1 MTLTPILYVT
11 LSGLFL
17 DLYVCLKYFASAFE
31 PYIIVT
37 VQHYLLSHYEYNLFY
52 KNIGLLNCLFI
63 VVIGTYRMAL
73 SQFISVVMW
82 SNFDDK
88 EYK

>member
-11 LSGLFL
+11 LSSLFL
-17 DLYVCLKYFASAFE
+17 DLYVRLKYFVSAFE
-31 PYIIVT
+31 PYIILT
-37 VQHYLLSHYEYNLFY
+37 VQHYLLSHYEYNLILQEYLSF
-52 KNIGLLNCLFI
+52 KLFFI
-63 VVIGTYRMAL
+63 AVIGTYRMAL
-73 SQFISVVMW
+73 SQFISVVMG

>member
-17 DLYVCLKYFASAFE
+17 EQYVCLKYFASAFE

-37 VQHYLLSHYEYNLFY
+37 VQHYLLSHYEYNL
-52 KNIGLLNCLFI
+52 K
-63 VVIGTYRMAL
+63 
-73 SQFISVVMW
+73 
-82 SNFDDK
+82 
-88 EYK
+88 

>member
-17 DLYVCLKYFASAFE
+17 DLYVCLKYFVSAFE

-37 VQHYLLSHYEYNLFY
+37 VQHYLLSHYEYNLILQEYRSFKLY
-52 KNIGLLNCLFI
+52 LWFI
-63 VVIGTYRMAL
+63 RH
-73 SQFISVVMW
+73 F
-82 SNFDDK
+82 
-88 EYK
+88 E